1 MTDAVVTYSPLNQ
14 SSSRKPGLSTA
25 AGSVSLPLREILSK
39 GENINGFDLNT
50 WHNLTIQHGMSNM
63 DCQTALSVRKPKSIE
78 CAFGTVLKDS
88 ENTESIEC
96 GLVVNVLVLMVVG
109 WN

>member
-1 MTDAVVTYSPLNQ
+1 
-14 SSSRKPGLSTA
+14 
-25 AGSVSLPLREILSK
+25 
-39 GENINGFDLNT
+39 
-50 WHNLTIQHGMSNM
+50 M
-63 DCQTALSVRKPKSIE
+63 DCQTALSVRKPNRIE
-78 CAFGTVLKDS
+78 CALGTVLKDS